1 MVFLSLSLSLSLS
14 QKYKKGTKIYD
25 FESDFDQRMIETC
38 EIIIPVPIY

>member
-1 MVFLSLSLSLSLS
+1 MVFLSLSLSLSLKNIKKA
-14 QKYKKGTKIYD
+14 QKYD